1 MNEQPIFTEVTE
13 EFLSKTEKKHY
24 GGGSELKVGDT
35 IVWGFNINYANL
47 YGKPPQE
54 IRKDDPISL
63 TLNSFVCKDGLI
75 HELYKQV

>member
-1 MNEQPIFTEVTE
+1 MNKETIFTEVTE

-24 GGGSELKVGDT
+24 NGGSELKVGDT

-47 YGKPPQE
+47 YGIPPQE

-63 TLNSFVCKDGLI
+63 RLNSFVCKGGFI

>member
-1 MNEQPIFTEVTE
+1 MNKETIFTEVTE
-13 EFLSKTEKKHY
+13 ELLANIESKY
-24 GGGSELKVGDT
+24 YRGGSELKVGDT

-75 HELYKQV
+75 YQLYKQI